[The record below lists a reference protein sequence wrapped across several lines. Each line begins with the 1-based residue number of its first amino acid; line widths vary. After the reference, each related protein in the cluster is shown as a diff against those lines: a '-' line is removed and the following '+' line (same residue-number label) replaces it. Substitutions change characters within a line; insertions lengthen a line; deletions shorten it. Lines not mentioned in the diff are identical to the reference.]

1 MIQSIS
7 ATRAAGSSA
16 ESALPPPVR
25 AANGGQ
31 PAAGRQLTGDTM
43 RGFGE
48 RMQLASSESEALP
61 GGLPAALLQGALPA
75 PAAEQGQVMQLGGTA
90 AQGAEAPQELTP
102 EKWLLGMIDQQMAE
116 IQARDAGLL
125 GAASDPVPQALPES
139 VVPPAEELLAG
150 LPRSAPLADQPLHS
164 AQADPLQPLMTGGFQ
179 RQAAEANLVMSTM
192 PNPAGEGNLVMPA
205 VPKPTAEVT
214 LAPPAVAPTLAETL
228 PASLE
233 PLEAG
238 EPLTS
243 TVERGQTT
251 PVQAAASALKLQ
263 APETKWGEQML
274 HALRENVDLQIQQ
287 KIQSATIRLDPPE
300 LGSMEIMLSHE
311 SGRLNVHLTAANGD
325 VARLLQQ
332 TSDRLRQELVGQH
345 FVQVNVQVGADSG
358 GQQGQQ
364 RQRAAL
370 AGEELPLAARPHE
383 QEQSRESGRAR
394 DVLITV

>member
-7 ATRAAGSSA
+7 ATSAAGASA
-16 ESALPPPVR
+16 ESALPTPVR

-90 AQGAEAPQELTP
+90 TQGAEAPQELTP
-102 EKWLLGMIDQQMAE
+102 EQWLLGMIDQQLAE
-116 IQARDAGLL
+116 IQARDAGRL
-125 GAASDPVPQALPES
+125 GATSDPVPQALPEA
-139 VVPPAEELLAG
+139 VVPPAEELLAW
-150 LPRSAPLADQPLHS
+150 LPGQAPVADQLFENT
-164 AQADPLQPLMTGGFQ
+164 QAERLQALMTGGFQ
-179 RQAAEANLVMSTM
+179 RQVAEANLVM
-192 PNPAGEGNLVMPA
+192 PAM
-205 VPKPTAEVT
+205 PKPTVEVS
-214 LAPPAVAPTLAETL
+214 LALPAVAPALAEAL
-228 PASLE
+228 PTASLE

-251 PVQAAASALKLQ
+251 PAQAADRALKLQ

-311 SGRLNVHLTAANGD
+311 SGRLNVHLSAANAD

-332 TSDRLRQELVGQH
+332 SSDRLRQELVGQH

-383 QEQSRESGRAR
+383 QEQSRESGRPR

>member
-7 ATRAAGSSA
+7 AMRTAAASA
-16 ESALPPPVR
+16 ESALPTPVR
-25 AANGGQ
+25 AASGGQ
-31 PAAGRQLTGDTM
+31 PAAGRQLTGETL

-48 RMQLASSESEALP
+48 RMQHVSSESEALP
-61 GGLPAALLQGALPA
+61 SGLPAALLQGALSA
-75 PAAEQGQVMQLGGTA
+75 PATEQGQVRQLGGTTT
-90 AQGAEAPQELTP
+90 QGAETPQELTP
-102 EKWLLGMIDQQMAE
+102 EQWLLGMIDQQLAE
-116 IQARDAGLL
+116 IQARDAGRP
-125 GAASDPVPQALPES
+125 GAAAEPAPQALREA
-139 VVPPAEELLAG
+139 VVPPEGDLLAW
-150 LPRSAPLADQPLHS
+150 LPGQAPLDHQPFQS
-164 AQADPLQPLMTGGFQ
+164 AQGEPLQALMTGGFQ
-179 RQAAEANLVMSTM
+179 RQATEANLVM
-192 PNPAGEGNLVMPA
+192 PAM
-205 VPKPTAEVT
+205 PKPTVEVS
-214 LAPPAVAPTLAETL
+214 LASSTVAPALAETL
-228 PASLE
+228 PTASLE
-233 PLEAG
+233 PLLGVAEPVEAG

-251 PVQAAASALKLQ
+251 PAQAADRALKLQ
-263 APETKWGEQML
+263 APEAKWGEQML

-311 SGRLNVHLTAANGD
+311 SGRLNVHLSAANAD

-332 TSDRLRQELVGQH
+332 TSDRLRHELVGQH

-370 AGEELPLAARPHE
+370 AGEELPLAARSHE
-383 QEQSRESGRAR
+383 QEQSRESSRPR

>member
-7 ATRAAGSSA
+7 ATRAAGASA
-16 ESALPPPVR
+16 ESALPTPVR

-90 AQGAEAPQELTP
+90 TQGAEAPQELTP
-102 EKWLLGMIDQQMAE
+102 EQWLLGMIDQQLAE
-116 IQARDAGLL
+116 IQARDAGRL
-125 GAASDPVPQALPES
+125 GATSDPVPQALPEA
-139 VVPPAEELLAG
+139 VVPPAEELLAW
-150 LPRSAPLADQPLHS
+150 LPGQAPVADQPFENT
-164 AQADPLQPLMTGGFQ
+164 QAERLQALMTGGFQ
-179 RQAAEANLVMSTM
+179 RQVAEANLVM
-192 PNPAGEGNLVMPA
+192 PAM
-205 VPKPTAEVT
+205 PKPTVEVS
-214 LAPPAVAPTLAETL
+214 LALPAVAPALAEAL
-228 PASLE
+228 PTASLE

-251 PVQAAASALKLQ
+251 PAQAADRALKLQ

-311 SGRLNVHLTAANGD
+311 SGRLNVHLSAANAD

-332 TSDRLRQELVGQH
+332 SSDRLRQELVGQH

-383 QEQSRESGRAR
+383 QEHSRESGRPR

>member
-7 ATRAAGSSA
+7 ATRAAGASA
-16 ESALPPPVR
+16 ESALPTPVR

-90 AQGAEAPQELTP
+90 TQGAEAPQELTP
-102 EKWLLGMIDQQMAE
+102 EQWLLGMIDQQLAE
-116 IQARDAGLL
+116 IQARDAGRL
-125 GAASDPVPQALPES
+125 GAASDPVPQALPEA
-139 VVPPAEELLAG
+139 VVPPAEELLAW
-150 LPRSAPLADQPLHS
+150 LPGQAPLVDQPFQS
-164 AQADPLQPLMTGGFQ
+164 AQADPLQALMTGGFQ
-179 RQAAEANLVMSTM
+179 RQAAEANLVM
-192 PNPAGEGNLVMPA
+192 PAM
-205 VPKPTAEVT
+205 PKPTVEVS
-214 LAPPAVAPTLAETL
+214 LALPAVAPTLAETL
-228 PASLE
+228 PTASLEPLLSTAE

-251 PVQAAASALKLQ
+251 LAQAADRALKLQ

-287 KIQSATIRLDPPE
+287 KTQSATIRLDPPE

-311 SGRLNVHLTAANGD
+311 SGRLNVHLTAANVD

-383 QEQSRESGRAR
+383 QEQNRESGRPR